1 MKLNARKLTD
11 SDYNILVDWWKWWR
25 WPLIPKNFLPDN
37 GTGGIMIQKENIP
50 IVAGFIYYTNSEAV
64 FVEWI
69 ISNPQYKDN
78 DRKEAIEVLLKTIEA
93 ICKEQGKKYM
103 FSIGRN
109 QNLINTHKKLGWDVD
124 VKPSYEIAK
133 KIK

>member
-1 MKLNARKLTD
+1 MKLNARKLIDT
-11 SDYNILVDWWKWWR
+11 DYNVLVDWWKWWR
-25 WPLIPKNFLPDN
+25 WPSIPQNFLPDN

-50 IVAGFIYYTNSEAV
+50 IVAGFIYYTNSDAV

-69 ISNPQYKDN
+69 ISNPKYKDN
-78 DRKEAIEVLLKTIEA
+78 DRKEAIEMLLNTIEA

-124 VKPSYEIAK
+124 TKPSYEIAK
-133 KIK
+133 KI

>member
-1 MKLNARKLTD
+1 MKLNARKLINT
-11 SDYNILVDWWKWWR
+11 DYNVLVDWWKWWR
-25 WPLIPKNFLPDN
+25 WPSIPKNFLPDN

-50 IVAGFIYYTNSEAV
+50 IVAGFIYYTNSDAV

-69 ISNPQYKDN
+69 ISNPKYKDN
-78 DRKEAIEVLLKTIEA
+78 DRKEAIEMLLKTIEA

-109 QNLINTHKKLGWDVD
+109 QSLINTHKKLGWDID
-124 VKPSYEIAK
+124 NKPSYEIAK
-133 KIK
+133 KI

>member
-1 MKLNARKLTD
+1 MKLNARKLINTD
-11 SDYNILVDWWKWWR
+11 YKVLVDWWKWWR
-25 WPLIPKNFLPDN
+25 WPSIPKNFLPDN

-50 IVAGFIYYTNSEAV
+50 IVAGFIYYTNSDAV

-69 ISNPQYKDN
+69 ISNPKYKDN
-78 DRKEAIEVLLKTIEA
+78 DRKEAIEMLLNTIEA

-109 QNLINTHKKLGWDVD
+109 QSLINTHKKLGWDVD
-124 VKPSYEIAK
+124 NKPSYEIAK
-133 KIK
+133 KI

>member
-1 MKLNARKLTD
+1 MILNARKLTD
-11 SDYNILVDWWKWWR
+11 EDYSCLVDWWKWWR
-25 WPLIPKNFLPDN
+25 WPAISQNFLPDN
-37 GTGGIMIQKENIP
+37 GTGGIMIEKDNTP
-50 IVAGFIYYTNSEAV
+50 IVAGFIYYTNSDAV

-69 ISNPQYKDN
+69 ISNPQYRDE
-78 DRKEAIEVLLKTIEA
+78 DRKEAIEMLLKTIEA

-124 VKPSYEIAK
+124 NKPSYEIAK
-133 KIK
+133 KI